1 VAVTDL
7 AGIRRIL
14 ELQEETRR
22 LRAELAA
29 LRAGRRRRPAGRCP
43 SGAQHRR

>member
-1 VAVTDL
+1 MNL

-14 ELQEETRR
+14 ELQEETRQ

-29 LRAGRRRRPAGRCP
+29 LRKRAAANGKPGRDP
-43 SGAQHRR
+43 SSAQHRPG

>member
-1 VAVTDL
+1 MS

-29 LRAGRRRRPAGRCP
+29 LREQTDGNG
-43 SGAQHRR
+43 